1 VAREP
6 ATSLC
11 GPRHRFHSA
20 NFLHNS
26 GGSRAR
32 AMDRSGQGGMADIFA
47 RRLSNSLLVA
57 LEFISITTWTSVM
70 TSLRF
75 LFQSRTID
83 AKGIST
89 PSLLCGHQK
98 QTVGNT
104 QPVRNGNDGSQRCQ
118 KVSGSLAD
126 LVTIGDLWESIFG
139 HAYLRGLHN
148 KSKGLEKSSGSDETE
163 SRSRPSPSVKISRLR
178 PLLMLANKR

>member
-1 VAREP
+1 MAREP

-104 QPVRNGNDGSQRCQ
+104 QPVRNGNG
-118 KVSGSLAD
+118 LAAMPKGFWIAGRFGD
-126 LVTIGDLWESIFG
+126 NWRLVGKHLWPRLPERLAQQVQG
-139 HAYLRGLHN
+139 LGKELR
-148 KSKGLEKSSGSDETE
+148 
-163 SRSRPSPSVKISRLR
+163 V
-178 PLLMLANKR
+178 

>member
-1 VAREP
+1 MACEP

-11 GPRHRFHSA
+11 GPRHRFHSV

-32 AMDRSGQGGMADIFA
+32 AIDRSGQGGMADIFA
-47 RRLSNSLLVA
+47 MSLITLIQLLRLSNSLLVA

-104 QPVRNGNDGSQRCQ
+104 QPVRNGNDSSQRCQ
-118 KVSGSLAD
+118 KVVD
-126 LVTIGDLWESIFG
+126 RWQIW
-139 HAYLRGLHN
+139 
-148 KSKGLEKSSGSDETE
+148 
-163 SRSRPSPSVKISRLR
+163 
-178 PLLMLANKR
+178 